1 MTTVLPPDADWVSRL
16 ADETIAEAEKRGTK
30 VVVASGISPS
40 GPVHLG
46 NLREVMTPH
55 LVQSVLGQDLSK
67 ISETKPEQL
76 SKAMEPETADQL
88 TDMMKLVVTNGTGTQ
103 AAVPAGTLT

>member
-46 NLREVMTPH
+46 NPVSYTH
-55 LVQSVLGQDLSK
+55 LTLPTIYSV
-67 ISETKPEQL
+67 
-76 SKAMEPETADQL
+76 
-88 TDMMKLVVTNGTGTQ
+88 
-103 AAVPAGTLT
+103 